1 MNFLKNHLSFATICC
16 IASCL
21 TPNAQA
27 VNLVVNGGFETTSNG
42 AGKQIGTTA
51 DPAAKFTTLTGWYT
65 TDTVPTV
72 ADPTSYRSFNL
83 VFASGTAE
91 TTGAANRFSNATGT
105 SNKVTFWGTDNPA
118 DAAHPR
124 GAGPDAIPNASPSG
138 GNFVALD
145 GGFDIGALNQQ
156 MSGLTI
162 GQNYELSFSWA
173 VAQQY
178 DKDAA
183 AGLTEK
189 LIVKLGGQTI
199 ETPTVSYPDHGFK
212 GWFQQTMIFKADSTS
227 PILSFLSAGTP
238 TGQPP
243 FALLDGVSLQA
254 VPEPSSCL
262 IGSLT
267 LAGLILRRR
276 RTATN
281 I

>member
-1 MNFLKNHLSFATICC
+1 MNFLKNHLSFATVCC
-16 IASCL
+16 FASCL

-27 VNLVVNGGFETTSNG
+27 INLIVNGGFETTSNG
-42 AGKQIGTTA
+42 ANRQIGTLSNTNQ
-51 DPAAKFTTLTGWYT
+51 FTILSGWYT
-65 TDTVPTV
+65 TDASASTP
-72 ADPTSYRSFNL
+72 SFNL

-91 TTGAANRFSNATGT
+91 TTGAANRFSNAAGT
-105 SNKVTFWGTDNPA
+105 SALVTFWGTDNPA

-124 GAGPDAIPNASPSG
+124 GAGPNAIPDASPSG

-156 MSGLTI
+156 MSGLTV

-189 LIVKLGGQTI
+189 LIVKLGGQMI

-262 IGSLT
+262 IGALT
-267 LAGLILRRR
+267 LSGLILRRR
-276 RTATN
+276 RTATM